1 MHSPLEKGMG
11 KNPGNGGGMGGS
23 LRSSLSKFTGR
34 VTVKAPETKEASAG
48 GSLMSTPKPSPA
60 APAPQAAAPTPAPAS
75 QAASQPS
82 VRPAAPTTSAPAAQQ
97 RVDPKPA
104 PSPSPAAQAPMNTQG
119 GNKLA
124 QDVVIDGKLKFVDR
138 LVFNGRLKGEITSEG
153 ALALQA
159 QSLVEATIT
168 VKTVVI
174 EGKVV
179 GNVMATESARL
190 LPSAVLI
197 GNITTPSLT
206 VDSGATF
213 QGQATIGKP
222 TLASK

>member
-1 MHSPLEKGMG
+1 MG

-60 APAPQAAAPTPAPAS
+60 APAPQAAAPAS

>member
-60 APAPQAAAPTPAPAS
+60 APAPQAAAPAS